1 MAYLDVNEA
10 YTMEVRVRALSGQS
24 FQFHIDQFAIIGDV
38 KQRLSNGLARKFH
51 EMKLLYNSEEPGVFE
66 KVGKFRNRSGIVE
79 LTLVINR
86 TCRWCNLQINDNI
99 VAPLLGTSTGDFCG
113 THCYYSMQRELQDPN
128 NIFKVF
134 GMSFEQPRHD
144 LRPTGP
150 SSLRPL

>member
-66 KVGKFRNRSGIVE
+66 KVGKFRNRSGNCGAH
-79 LTLVINR
+79 LGDQPHLSLVQ
-86 TCRWCNLQINDNI
+86 LADQ
-99 VAPLLGTSTGDFCG
+99 
-113 THCYYSMQRELQDPN
+113 
-128 NIFKVF
+128 
-134 GMSFEQPRHD
+134 
-144 LRPTGP
+144 
-150 SSLRPL
+150 